1 MILTLPIWLIWPKDF
16 QTSFSGTF
24 PKQWNSMNS
33 ALPSVGFTRSSRALH
48 CSPRLHSAVS
58 APPVDDDLDH
68 PAWVAGDASAMVLRA
83 YSGLRNEH
91 PKRVVEE
98 LLGAAAFPGGEIAK
112 AGPNALTAII
122 RRLEDS
128 TRIATVAK
136 SALQRRFRACAAT
149 YIAWTSAAGEDR
161 ASTEAITRCRQASR
175 AFAAE
180 MLAPKDALIDRA
192 PRHGFDSDDLEDIAG
207 EFVCPYPTVMWQ
219 AHRAGIALRGV
230 ELPFVD
236 RMRII

>member
-1 MILTLPIWLIWPKDF
+1 M
-16 QTSFSGTF
+16 
-24 PKQWNSMNS
+24 
-33 ALPSVGFTRSSRALH
+33 H

-136 SALQRRFRACAAT
+136 SARQRRFRACAAT